1 MQKTALAL
9 TLATS
14 LLLTLSAC
22 QPSSDPTGKSDSTA
36 TNTIKQKQKAT
47 PIDVAQPTT
56 VASTA
61 IDAQTCIALNK
72 AMQKIGSTSKI
83 EAIYAIQQQL
93 EACLPTANNAEVLAL
108 LKNYQALYERFL
120 GPDNYMDDEDFY
132 AIVET
137 MEAGKKVTAEQLEV
151 LAPRIQYLV
160 KLVET
165 KADVS
170 ILYIGEGIFV
180 FHHDLKA
187 MADIFTPYLAKDQQ
201 VFIQQMAKDNQQI
214 FWNDAAIDIS
224 FDEVI
229 ARAEFWQDYI
239 QRYPNSSFIAD
250 GNILFDFYRH
260 ALFFGSDNT
269 QWTDDAVHEFISPEY
284 EQAMQKL
291 AKRANSIL
299 ARDAR
304 SLFKF
309 MAMSDSQRQQTYPVP
324 EFDEDGDEIQEWS
337 KVRHQLKMAL
347 PIPLSLP
354 WEEDGNRECSNG
366 IICVDYNV
374 E

>member
-22 QPSSDPTGKSDSTA
+22 KPSSDSTGKSDSTA
-36 TNTIKQKQKAT
+36 TDTIKQKEKSP
-47 PIDVAQPTT
+47 PIEVAQPTT

-72 AMQKIGSTSKI
+72 AMQKIDNTSKI

-108 LKNYQALYERFL
+108 LKSYQAMYQRFL
-120 GPDNYMDDEDFY
+120 YFDSYMDYEHFY
-132 AIVET
+132 TLVET
-137 MEAGKKVTAEQLEV
+137 MEAGKKISAEQLQT
-151 LAPRIQYLV
+151 LTPRMQYLI
-160 KLVET
+160 KLIEA

-170 ILYIGEGIFV
+170 ILYIGEGMFM
-180 FHHDLKA
+180 FDHDLKA
-187 MADIFTPYLAKDQQ
+187 MADIFTPYLAEDQQ
-201 VFIQQMAKDNQQI
+201 AFIQQMAKDNQEI
-214 FWNDAAIDIS
+214 FSNDAAIDIS

-229 ARAEFWQDYI
+229 TRAKFWQDYI
-239 QRYPNSSFIAD
+239 QHYPKSSFIKDAD
-250 GNILFDFYRH
+250 SLFDFYRR
-260 ALFFGSDNT
+260 AVFFGSDNT

-284 EQAMQKL
+284 EQSMQKL
-291 AKRANSIL
+291 AKRATSIL
-299 ARDAR
+299 AQDAR
-304 SLFKF
+304 SLLKF
-309 MAMSDSQRQQTYPVP
+309 MAMSDSQRQQAYPVP
-324 EFDEDGDEIQEWS
+324 EFDEEGDEIQEWS

-347 PIPLSLP
+347 PIPLVLP
-354 WEEDGNRECSNG
+354 WEEGDNRDCSNG
-366 IICVDYNV
+366 VICVDYNI